1 MPAVTDY
8 KTLTS
13 RENRSLLEVQPVTG
27 FKHQIRVHLGLGLGV
42 PVLGDHKYSS
52 IHFDGKPQAIYG
64 DILQRLQVR
73 ESRSRDL
80 PALLHAKRVIIPHPD
95 EDSRRDIIIEAKL
108 PFYFNRIMKRLRL
121 APPKGG
127 LTRSWKQEC

>member
-42 PVLGDHKYSS
+42 PVLADHKYSS

-80 PALLHAKRVIIPHPD
+80 PALLHAKRKP
-95 EDSRRDIIIEAKL
+95 A
-108 PFYFNRIMKRLRL
+108 
-121 APPKGG
+121 
-127 LTRSWKQEC
+127 Q